1 MIFFEIQN
9 SLHIQLHFDDSLVE
23 RTIVV
28 IMSKKKKAAKDNALL
43 TDYFS
48 DFNDWPSK
56 WAEGDEDLKIG
67 EGMLESFAVFIKS
80 LIASGLAKKTIK
92 NYMSNLDLLG
102 NEIIRRLNDGDTTYR
117 KLTTN
122 MLILKYIDDETG
134 PLLPFWDPNDRIELA
149 HHMAFDATCRKLYKF
164 ISPPF

>member
-1 MIFFEIQN
+1 MTLWLN
-9 SLHIQLHFDDSLVE
+9 A
-23 RTIVV
+23 RVV
-28 IMSKKKKAAKDNALL
+28 GIMSKKRKSAKDNALL
-43 TDYFS
+43 TEYFL

-67 EGMLESFAVFIKS
+67 KGMLDSFAVFIKF

-92 NYMSNLDLLG
+92 NHMSNLDLLG
-102 NEIIRRLNDGDTTYR
+102 NEIIRRLTDGDAGYR
-117 KLTTN
+117 KLATN
-122 MLILKYIDDETG
+122 ALLLKYIDDETG
-134 PLLPFWDPNDRIELA
+134 PLLSFWNPNDSTELA